1 MRVAR
6 YEKQEDNRWVV
17 WVQGVARCRV
27 ETPLRAMPYARAD
40 VRVIPDGEA
49 FHHFGGAS
57 AFPACWSAALVEDEA
72 FARVEFLPP
81 PDSADVAPVCQYDM
95 AGGVGGDGD
104 GGDGVYSAPS
114 SVDADA
120 RKAAAY
126 GADGALL
133 AQRERQVWLKL
144 DELLHKLSQAA
155 PQATIPVPSQIIGL
169 LPDGDWPEEF
179 KLKLVAERLAASVP
193 PPDPYSPRYTR
204 PLGGY
209 PAHRRAARLSYA
221 IWVIIGGE
229 AQPGLDA
236 LTTAERLGLALERL
250 GALCAGLDR

>member
-1 MRVAR
+1 
-6 YEKQEDNRWVV
+6 
-17 WVQGVARCRV
+17 
-27 ETPLRAMPYARAD
+27 
-40 VRVIPDGEA
+40 
-49 FHHFGGAS
+49 
-57 AFPACWSAALVEDEA
+57 
-72 FARVEFLPP
+72 
-81 PDSADVAPVCQYDM
+81 M

-126 GADGALL
+126 GADGTLL
-133 AQRERQVWLKL
+133 AERERGVWLKL

-155 PQATIPVPSQIIGL
+155 PQAVPVPSQIIGL
-169 LPDGDWPEEF
+169 LPDYDDWPEEF
-179 KLKLVAERLAASVP
+179 RLTRVAERLAASVP

-204 PLGGY
+204 PPGGY
-209 PAHRRAARLSYA
+209 PAHRRATRLSYA

-229 AQPGLDA
+229 AQPVLDA

-250 GALCAGLDR
+250 GALCAGLD